1 MEVRFQRNCPGQFH
15 RESQY
20 PGPEGGERP
29 TRGAERAKNSRKA
42 FLSRFASRQAFGDF
56 NRFNCFLRA
65 GGLLTDGRTEGARK
79 IEETR
84 VEKGGRI
91 REWVLSHCRDVPRER
106 SDFSARTTIRS
117 SCVFFV
123 FLSVRAVP
131 RLGVR
136 DTRT

>member
-20 PGPEGGERP
+20 PGPEGGNGR
-29 TRGAERAKNSRKA
+29 RGGGGAERAKNSRKA

-79 IEETR
+79 IEETK
-84 VEKGGRI
+84 VEKG
-91 REWVLSHCRDVPRER
+91 E
-106 SDFSARTTIRS
+106 
-117 SCVFFV
+117 
-123 FLSVRAVP
+123 
-131 RLGVR
+131 
-136 DTRT
+136 DTE